1 MPLPA
6 SAAGSDPAISC
17 TMLSTVSFYE
27 LVVFIIMCIAILFTV
42 FTSSRL
48 SAVVAM
54 GVVGLTICLVFVFY
68 SAPDLAMT
76 QFSIDTLTV
85 ILFVLV
91 LYRLPRYLKIQDHKM
106 RIRDG
111 ILSLLF
117 GGMIAVLALEVLSE
131 PVNTEI
137 GDFYAKNSYI
147 MAHGKNV
154 VNVILVD
161 FRGADTMI
169 EISVLTIA
177 AIGVFGL
184 LKLRLKRTDRVQ

>member
-1 MPLPA
+1 
-6 SAAGSDPAISC
+6 
-17 TMLSTVSFYE
+17 
-27 LVVFIIMCIAILFTV
+27 
-42 FTSSRL
+42 
-48 SAVVAM
+48 
-54 GVVGLTICLVFVFY
+54 
-68 SAPDLAMT
+68 MT